1 MDFDELMEHGSQAQA
16 EADYEQAVDY
26 FSRAVALRPDDPDAR
41 LSRAIALR
49 DGGRDQEARLEI
61 EYILGHFEETDILAI
76 AHQLLGHFAFVQDD
90 YRAAV
95 REHRRSIA
103 LDPRNTS
110 HQADLA
116 DCLFFLG
123 HPSAALRHYRP
134 ALHNPLGNPR
144 WREHLWKQA
153 VLHAS
158 LGQWRAMS
166 RCAEDFLAL
175 YGWKHELSPY
185 AAVYAALA
193 DPSRASALRE
203 VCPRGW
209 PRPVL
214 DFIARPDRLRPG
226 KDRVQQIEAQVY
238 EALFWIRTGDVP
250 GGRARLRSLEGQACR
265 QVFEV
270 ALAQIWLRHRRPA
283 RPRPERIGIWLWGA
297 DQQQLDDVAPWL
309 AQQGRL
315 GELCLALELGARPP
329 DCRPVLEFLERAD
342 PLVVVRLLSQL
353 PELLEEAKARLDSSH
368 RWLHRL
374 KQVPHLESLT
384 VIHVPRRRAARLRVS
399 GVVDNFQL
407 QVLLADLLVPL
418 GWPGKRPLAEIAG
431 LFRGQGFANHP
442 EESGHGVWNLYRY
455 DALQSDGRLRPFLE
469 GDDPTRHWVWSEGSF
484 YDIPLW
490 QGERVLLLGP
500 PAAKRTFNASR
511 IFELLPARVEL
522 IEETGAD
529 PWLARLPRAK
539 IPIKPV

>member
-1 MDFDELMEHGSQAQA
+1 MDYDQHLELGSQAQA
-16 EADYEQAVDY
+16 QADYDQAVEHY
-26 FSRAVALRPDDPDAR
+26 SRALRMRPDAPDAL

-49 DGGRDQEARLEI
+49 DGGRDREARSDINHILRHVEDTEI
-61 EYILGHFEETDILAI
+61 RAI

-95 REHRRSIA
+95 PEHRRSIA

-110 HQADLA
+110 HEADLA

-134 ALHNPLGNPR
+134 ALNNPLGNPR

-166 RCAEDFLAL
+166 RRAEDFLSL
-175 YGWKHELSPY
+175 YGWKHELSAY

-193 DPSRASALRE
+193 DPSRAQALRE
-203 VCPRGW
+203 ECPPGW

-214 DFIARPDRLRPG
+214 DFIVRPGRLRPG

-238 EALFWIRTGDVP
+238 EALFHIRGGDLP
-250 GGRARLRSLEGQACR
+250 GGQAGLRSLEGQPCR
-265 QVFEV
+265 QIFEV
-270 ALAQIWLRHRRPA
+270 ALAQAWLRHRRLA

-297 DQQQLDDVAPWL
+297 DQQQLDEVAPWL

-329 DCRPVLEFLERAD
+329 DCRPVLELLERAD
-342 PLVVVRLLSQL
+342 PMVVVRLLSQL
-353 PELLEEAKARLDSSH
+353 PELRELAKPRLDPSQ

-374 KQVPHLESLT
+374 QQVPYREDLT
-384 VIHVPRRRAARLRVS
+384 VIHVARRRAARLRVS
-399 GVVDNFQL
+399 GVADNFQL
-407 QVLLADLLVPL
+407 QVLLSDLLVPL

-455 DALQSDGRLRPFLE
+455 DAIQSDGHLRPFLD
-469 GDDPTRHWVWSEGSF
+469 GDDPTRHWVWSESSF

-490 QGERVLLLGP
+490 QGERVLLVGP
-500 PAAKRTFNASR
+500 PAAVRTFNASR
-511 IFELLPARVEL
+511 IFELMPAQLEL
-522 IEETGAD
+522 IEETAAD
-529 PWLARLPRAK
+529 PWLARLPSLSR
-539 IPIKPV
+539 

>member
-1 MDFDELMEHGSQAQA
+1 MDFNTHIEMGSQAQ
-16 EADYEQAVDY
+16 ADYEQAVEHY
-26 FSRAVALRPDDPDAR
+26 TRALRLQPDDPDAR

-49 DGGRDQEARLEI
+49 DGGRDQEARADI
-61 EYILGHFEETDILAI
+61 EHILRHVEDSDTRAI
-76 AHQLLGHFAFVQDD
+76 AHQLRGHFAFVQDN

-123 HPSAALRHYRP
+123 HSSAALRHYRP
-134 ALHNPLGNPR
+134 ALNNPLGNPR

-166 RCAEDFLAL
+166 RAAEDFLAL

-193 DPSRASALRE
+193 DPSRAPALRE
-203 VCPRGW
+203 KCPRGW

-214 DFIARPDRLRPG
+214 DFVIRPDRLRPP
-226 KDRVQQIEAQVY
+226 KDMVQQTEARVY
-238 EALFWIRTGDVP
+238 EALFHIRSGDL
-250 GGRARLRSLEGQACR
+250 ARGQAGLQALDGRPC
-265 QVFEV
+265 QQIFEV
-270 ALAQIWLRHRRPA
+270 ALAQAWLRPRRLP
-283 RPRPERIGIWLWGA
+283 RPRPDRIAIWLWGA
-297 DQQQLDDVAPWL
+297 DQQQLDDVSPWL
-309 AQQGRL
+309 ARQGRL
-315 GELCLALELGARPP
+315 GELSLALELGAQPP
-329 DCRPVLEFLERAD
+329 DCQPVLEFLDRAD
-342 PLVVVRLLSQL
+342 PQALIRLLSQL
-353 PELLEEAKARLDSSH
+353 PELRELAKSRLDSGH
-368 RWLHRL
+368 PWLQRL
-374 KQVPHLESLT
+374 RQVPHREELT
-384 VIHVPRRRAARLRVS
+384 VIHVARRRAARVRVS
-399 GVVDNFQL
+399 GVVDNYQL

-455 DALQSDGRLRPFLE
+455 DALQSDGRLHPFLAGE
-469 GDDPTRHWVWSEGSF
+469 DRTRHWVWSEGSF
-484 YDIPLW
+484 FDIPLW

-500 PAAKRTFNASR
+500 PAAVRTFNASR
-511 IFELLPARVEL
+511 VFELMPAQVEL
-522 IEETGAD
+522 IEETEAD
-529 PWLARLPRAK
+529 PWLKNLREAGC
-539 IPIKPV
+539 PVLHPAL